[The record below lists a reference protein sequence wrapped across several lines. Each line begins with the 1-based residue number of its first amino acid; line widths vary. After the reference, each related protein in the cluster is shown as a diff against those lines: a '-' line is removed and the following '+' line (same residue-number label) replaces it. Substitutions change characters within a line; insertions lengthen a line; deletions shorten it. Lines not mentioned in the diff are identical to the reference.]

1 MQDDLGKGDLAVR
14 AESNGEWGLG
24 AVRLAADFRGALDV
38 QKTGE
43 GFDG

>member
-14 AESNGEWGLG
+14 AESDGERGLG
-24 AVRLAADFRGALDV
+24 AVGLAADLRWALDV
-38 QKTGE
+38 EKTGE